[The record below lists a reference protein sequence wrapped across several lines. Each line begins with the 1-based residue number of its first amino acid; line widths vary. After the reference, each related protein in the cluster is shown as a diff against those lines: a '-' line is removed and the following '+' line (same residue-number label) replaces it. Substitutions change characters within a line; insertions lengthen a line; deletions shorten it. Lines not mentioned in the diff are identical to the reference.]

1 MNPMTQQ
8 ALNIEISGIPVRLW
22 SGRALDWPEGRTL
35 FVADTHFGKAASF
48 RSLGIAAPDSTR
60 SDLDR
65 IDRLVMTSGARRLV
79 VLGDFFHAHVG
90 VTPSITSALAE
101 WRSRQAGLEVVL
113 VRGNHDLG
121 AGDPPRNLGVR
132 CFPDP
137 WRLGPWV
144 CRHEPAESPLGPVLA
159 GHLHPGRR
167 LRDRNGAA
175 LRVACFSVA
184 DRLTILPAFGSF
196 TGAKDLPRR
205 PGERLFA
212 VSEQSL
218 IEVS

>member
-1 MNPMTQQ
+1 MTPQ
-8 ALNIEISGIPVRLW
+8 ALSIEISGLSVRLW
-22 SGRALDWPEGRTL
+22 SGRALDWPEDRTL
-35 FVADTHFGKAASF
+35 FIADTHFGKAASF

-60 SDLDR
+60 TDLDR
-65 IDRLVMTSGARRLV
+65 MDRLVAAAGARRLV
-79 VLGDFFHAHVG
+79 VLGDFFHARAG
-90 VTPSITSALAE
+90 VTPSTITALAE
-101 WRSRQAGLEVVL
+101 WRARNAALEVVL

-121 AGDPPRNLGVR
+121 AGDPPKSLGIR

-144 CRHEPAESPLGPVLA
+144 CRHEPAQSPVGPVLA
-159 GHLHPGRR
+159 GHLHPGRM

-175 LRVACFSVA
+175 LRVACFSVT

-205 PGERLFA
+205 PGERLYA